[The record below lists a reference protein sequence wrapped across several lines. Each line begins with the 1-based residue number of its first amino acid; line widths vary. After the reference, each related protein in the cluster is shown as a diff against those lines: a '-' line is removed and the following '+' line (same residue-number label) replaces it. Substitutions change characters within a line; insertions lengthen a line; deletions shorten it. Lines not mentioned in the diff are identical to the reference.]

1 MSTNT
6 DGLNK
11 FWTVI
16 FNSAHTLLNLYTTEK
31 SFKQNCIAP
40 SVQDITTTK
49 TLLGICPL
57 QSRLITT
64 LLAKIASQ
72 YKILSYDSWNQ
83 FLSLGSYLDVRLT
96 WLISGT
102 CPRNITGQSAVF
114 HSSGFWSTKTILLS
128 MLCFDY
134 WNTSLQMKSSSSGHH
149 LLWTWPTPHP
159 PIRQRREFCN
169 GTLFSLIN
177 EKWPS
182 TKIVHAKP
190 RHPESKG
197 SVERANREI
206 KNALGS
212 KMRDNSNDL
221 CWVKYLN
228 IVQYQNNTT

>member
-1 MSTNT
+1 
-6 DGLNK
+6 
-11 FWTVI
+11 
-16 FNSAHTLLNLYTTEK
+16 
-31 SFKQNCIAP
+31 
-40 SVQDITTTK
+40 
-49 TLLGICPL
+49 
-57 QSRLITT
+57 
-64 LLAKIASQ
+64 
-72 YKILSYDSWNQ
+72 
-83 FLSLGSYLDVRLT
+83 
-96 WLISGT
+96 
-102 CPRNITGQSAVF
+102 
-114 HSSGFWSTKTILLS
+114 
-128 MLCFDY
+128 
-134 WNTSLQMKSSSSGHH
+134 MKSSSSGHH

-228 IVQYQNNTT
+228 IVQYQNNTCRWLHVRPVWCAQNMSSLWCNGCKSSSRTGSNGGIVEEMVWRVWQDRIQLVNWRREIYIDIWLRTLIGNMGGRWQTVLLFSKSIDIVYNAFQFLLCVYILSYFVWYTKIRETWRRFMIV